1 LEILQT
7 SKFGVLSKTYEEGR
21 PRLQLRAGF
30 VRQQR
35 YQSLFNRS
43 CNRIQQI
50 STVAGI
56 TTRLIPR
63 LRCDLKHLRILSNRI
78 PPKFSVFRQQ
88 FTTDA
93 YSLSNAI
100 VMFLCIIVTLCI
112 SCSSPSSNDK
122 KLFEETAVAI
132 WNSPPR
138 WPDYI
143 KSIHFGLGGRSIL
156 PKALCIWIDQKPLW
170 DGGFVAEVLTTHIYN
185 SLRIVIDDHAVTK
198 KDIFVADSFAVEYVY
213 DEIGNPIG
221 SYSTLIEVC
230 FNIENVSKGIHL
242 ANLSF
247 SNLSETEYAYAWS
260 FCVMGDLASASPET
274 LSTVVALP
282 VFSATPTSS
291 STLPSGTAP
300 PTALPLTPTMTSID
314 C

>member
-1 LEILQT
+1 
-7 SKFGVLSKTYEEGR
+7 
-21 PRLQLRAGF
+21 
-30 VRQQR
+30 
-35 YQSLFNRS
+35 
-43 CNRIQQI
+43 
-50 STVAGI
+50 
-56 TTRLIPR
+56 
-63 LRCDLKHLRILSNRI
+63 
-78 PPKFSVFRQQ
+78 
-88 FTTDA
+88 
-93 YSLSNAI
+93 
-100 VMFLCIIVTLCI
+100 MFLCIIVTLCI